1 MLPDFMNL
9 VVWGHEHECLIDP
22 RENPHMG
29 FHVMQ
34 PGSSVATSLVP
45 GEAVR
50 KQVAILSITGK
61 DFECETIPL
70 KEVRPFIMREI
81 TLQEEPGM
89 KTLARKDNNRTAITG
104 HLDKIVHEMIAEAN
118 EAWREGYGDSMDD
131 ETRQKGPPLPLIR
144 LRVEY
149 TAPEGGRYDV
159 ENPQRFSNRFFEKVA
174 NKSDVVQFHRKKA
187 STRKFGN
194 DMMNETV
201 VDN

>member
-1 MLPDFMNL
+1 MDL

-22 RENPHMG
+22 RKNPDTG

-34 PGSSVATSLVP
+34 PGSSIATSLVS
-45 GEAVR
+45 GEAVS
-50 KQVAILSITGK
+50 KHVAILSITGK

-70 KEVRPFIMREI
+70 KSVRPFIMREI
-81 TLQEEPGM
+81 VLQEEPGM

-118 EAWREGYGDSMDD
+118 ESWRDNYSGDTD
-131 ETRQKGPPLPLIR
+131 EEQRQEDPPLPLIR

-149 TAPEGGRYDV
+149 TAPEGGKYDV
-159 ENPQRFSNRFFEKVA
+159 ENPQRFSNRFVDQVA

-187 STRKFGN
+187 TIRESKDVGSTSAR
-194 DMMNETV
+194 
-201 VDN
+201 